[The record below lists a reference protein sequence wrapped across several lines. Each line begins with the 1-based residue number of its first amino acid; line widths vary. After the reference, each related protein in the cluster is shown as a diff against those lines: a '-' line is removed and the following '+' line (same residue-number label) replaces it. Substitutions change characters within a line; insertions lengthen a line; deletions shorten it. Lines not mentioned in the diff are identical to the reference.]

1 MSAKKL
7 DAILVTDLKNIR
19 YLTGFTGS
27 NAYAVVSADRAFFLT
42 DPRYEAQSA
51 KEVKGFSVKIF
62 KKALDTLAQTVAAL
76 KAGVIGFESSSMS
89 FESHSKLSKALRS
102 KARLK
107 AAPGLFSTLRRVKD
121 CSEVE
126 KIRDAAS
133 LLDKGFAR
141 AMKAVKPGAI
151 ERDAAFSIE
160 SFWRKRG
167 AEGLAFDTI
176 IASGARGAL
185 PHGKASEKLI
195 KKGELI
201 VVDMGVLLNGYNSDG
216 TRTFVT
222 GPPTRKQ
229 KEVYNIVKDAQAA
242 AKEMIRPG
250 VCASAVDL
258 AARRVI
264 EKAGYGKF
272 FGHGTGHGVGLDI
285 HEAPGLGP
293 TSADVLEEGMVITVE
308 PGIYLPGWGGVRIED
323 MALVTKGGADI
334 LTSTTRDLVIL

>member
-27 NAYAVVSADRAFFLT
+27 NAYVIVSSERAFFLT
-42 DPRYEAQSA
+42 DPRYASQSA
-51 KEVKGFSVKIF
+51 KEVKGFRVKIF
-62 KKALDTLAQTVAAL
+62 KKALDTVAQTVAST
-76 KAGVIGFESSSMS
+76 KVGVIGFESSSMS
-89 FESHSKLSKALRS
+89 FESHSKLAKALRA

-107 AAPGLFSTLRRVKD
+107 AAPGFFSTLRRVKD
-121 CSEVE
+121 RFEIE
-126 KIRDAAS
+126 KIREAAS

-141 AMKAVKPGAI
+141 AMKAVKPGTM

-222 GPPTRKQ
+222 GSPTSKQ
-229 KEVYNIVKDAQAA
+229 KEIYNIVRDAQAA
-242 AKEMIRPG
+242 AIDSIRPG
-250 VCASAVDL
+250 VKASEVDL

-272 FGHGTGHGVGLDI
+272 FGHGTGHGVGLEI

-293 TSADVLEEGMVITVE
+293 ASNEVLEEGMVITVE